1 MTHQAHP
8 LFAAL
13 TSGDRGALAQAITLM
28 ESDHP
33 KDLEQKLSLLASQ
46 SAIGTKS
53 VRIAVTG
60 APGVG
65 KSSLIEL
72 LGLHLIDQGHRVA
85 VLAVDPSS
93 KRTGGSI
100 LGDKTRMPNL
110 SRHPSAFIRPSPTS
124 GVLGGVA
131 EMTRETIFLCE
142 SAGYDRIIVET
153 VGIGQS
159 ETHVATLTDIVL
171 FVTMVGSGDSLQG
184 IKRGILEVIDLVS
197 VNKSDGLA
205 ELPSKQFATDL
216 AAALHLLHGSN
227 SPPSVWPISTVTQ
240 AGLPELW
247 KVLDEMIETR
257 KANGAISKKRIQQLE
272 SWFDQATQHALNQFL
287 TRDSEGG
294 REKSELLA
302 LAKKGL
308 IHPFVAANQ
317 LVQRLL
323 RRDV

>member
-13 TSGDRGALAQAITLM
+13 TMGDRGALGRAITLM

-46 SAIGTKS
+46 SAVDSKS
-53 VRIAVTG
+53 VRIAITG

-72 LGLHLIDQGHRVA
+72 LGLHLIEKGHRVA

-93 KRTGGSI
+93 NRTGGSI

-110 SRHPSAFIRPSPTS
+110 SRHPAAFIRPSPTS

-184 IKRGILEVIDLVS
+184 IKRGILEVIDIVA

-205 ELPSKQFATDL
+205 EQPSKQFASEL
-216 AAALHLLHGSN
+216 ASALHLLHGSN
-227 SPPSVWPISTVTQ
+227 RPPSVWPISTVTQ
-240 AGLPELW
+240 TGLSDLW
-247 KVLDEMIETR
+247 TELDEIIGARM
-257 KANGAISKKRIQQLE
+257 ASGAISKKRIQQLE

-287 TRDSEGG
+287 IRDSDGVE
-294 REKSELLA
+294 EKNEFLA
-302 LAKKGL
+302 QAKKGL

>member
-13 TSGDRGALAQAITLM
+13 TQGDRGALGRAITLM

-33 KDLEQKLSLLASQ
+33 NDLEQKLSLLASQ
-46 SAIGTKS
+46 SAIDSQS

-72 LGLHLIDQGHRVA
+72 LGLHLIEQGHRVA

-93 KRTGGSI
+93 NRTGGSI

-153 VGIGQS
+153 VGVGQS
-159 ETHVATLTDIVL
+159 ETHVATLTDLVL

-184 IKRGILEVIDLVS
+184 IKRGILEVIDLVA
-197 VNKSDGLA
+197 VNKSDGLS
-205 ELPSKQFATDL
+205 ELPSKQFATEL
-216 AAALHLLHGSN
+216 AAALHLLHGAN

-240 AGLPELW
+240 VGLSDFWTELD
-247 KVLDEMIETR
+247 KMIATR
-257 KANGAISKKRIQQLE
+257 MASGAVSKKRIQQIE
-272 SWFDQATQHALNQFL
+272 TWFDQATQHALNQFL
-287 TRDSEGG
+287 IRDLDGVQ
-294 REKSELLA
+294 EKTELLA
-302 LAKKGL
+302 LAKKGV

-317 LVQRLL
+317 FVQKLL
-323 RRDV
+323 KRA